1 MCIKGHS
8 DSLVRK
14 DNHIMYEGE
23 MVEKELEA
31 YGTSIVILVSCHYPH
46 PAGVT
51 RGEIGRP
58 SCCSHG
64 STQVHSN
71 WSEER
76 EPMESLCKSSC
87 SLPN

>member
-1 MCIKGHS
+1 MCLKGHS

-46 PAGVT
+46 PAGGVT
-51 RGEIGRP
+51 MGDRAPQLLQPWQYTGP
-58 SCCSHG
+58 
-64 STQVHSN
+64 
-71 WSEER
+71 
-76 EPMESLCKSSC
+76 L
-87 SLPN
+87 